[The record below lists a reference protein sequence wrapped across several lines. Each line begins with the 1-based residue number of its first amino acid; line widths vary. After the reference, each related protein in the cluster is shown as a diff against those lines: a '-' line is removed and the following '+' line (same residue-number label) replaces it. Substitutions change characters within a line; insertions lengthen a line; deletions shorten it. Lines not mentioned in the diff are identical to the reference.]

1 MPFHNLL
8 LGLAFFH
15 DLSCFRAD
23 TEHVLDMPFWIFS
36 PINFDTEHIL
46 DMHSWNFLLFQ
57 HACKSHIAAWI
68 VTEHIWRLLLELLIP
83 WLHPRITHHAS
94 GFVRAP
100 WRNIEALSCICI
112 SHDSHHTPWH
122 HCLKHPGFLV
132 STPTGWLLLASSE
145 VMVKSLMSL
154 ARSETLAKDRLVTR
168 AISKYV
174 QIYRDS
180 LLQELPKELRK
191 DKITTRNELCRL
203 ARRKFRAE
211 PKEVQEAFLSRI
223 KLESIMAD
231 PGEPRL
237 SGGQVVDTKMHT
249 EVTNVVLQPE
259 AVHPE
264 EPGLSGGQVVDTKM
278 HTEMTNVTLQPKAVH
293 PGELA
298 LSGDQVVDTKMHT
311 EMTNVV
317 LQPEAVPTQE
327 GASGDSWNFDI
338 KDLENALLRSAPANA
353 GLVKKQAEGD
363 QANDALVE
371 SMTEVV
377 AHQPAKDAPLR
388 HMIAKHVPWL
398 CEKFGCPV
406 GAEVLASALRFSSDS
421 DKLDKSLSET
431 VLCAA
436 VMGLAVKATVTNC
449 SSEDLKQVWQHVG
462 CEAEV
467 HDIKM
472 AELKLLQAWAL
483 IGCEGGRF

>member
-1 MPFHNLL
+1 
-8 LGLAFFH
+8 
-15 DLSCFRAD
+15 
-23 TEHVLDMPFWIFS
+23 
-36 PINFDTEHIL
+36 
-46 DMHSWNFLLFQ
+46 
-57 HACKSHIAAWI
+57 
-68 VTEHIWRLLLELLIP
+68 
-83 WLHPRITHHAS
+83 
-94 GFVRAP
+94 
-100 WRNIEALSCICI
+100 
-112 SHDSHHTPWH
+112 
-122 HCLKHPGFLV
+122 
-132 STPTGWLLLASSE
+132 
-145 VMVKSLMSL
+145 MVKSLMSL

-168 AISKYV
+168 AISKYM
-174 QIYRDS
+174 QNYRDS
-180 LLQELPKELRK
+180 LLQELPKELPK

-264 EPGLSGGQVVDTKM
+264 EPGLSGG
-278 HTEMTNVTLQPKAVH
+278 
-293 PGELA
+293 
-298 LSGDQVVDTKMHT
+298 QVVDTKMHT